1 MAEYTRTPV
10 ILALESWRWED
21 PWGLA
26 ANQAGSSRLSE
37 TSQPQNK

>member
-1 MAEYTRTPV
+1 MAEYTCTPV
-10 ILALESWRWED
+10 ILALERWRWED

-26 ANQAGSSRLSE
+26 ANQEGGSRLSK